1 MVSGMKLDHA
11 LSAGLT
17 IMMAFAL
24 AGCAQ
29 AQTGARP
36 GPDVAGSSSSAPTAT
51 PTLDGSVSSIVLS
64 GTGISTANAAGET
77 LMTIPFEQDSASAV
91 ALLTDTMGENPLER
105 YQDGCRI
112 GTYYTWSPAA
122 GEPESGV
129 EGLVLHVP
137 EGGDRFQ
144 VTFTLPALLG
154 IDLRIITGQSVGDDV
169 SSILADAS
177 TRSEAGYEGS
187 FMWDVA
193 SYNEFNGAQFPV
205 GGVGFVGDSGSVMTV
220 ATAPGSWGAFY
231 C

>member
-1 MVSGMKLDHA
+1 MKLDHT
-11 LSAGLT
+11 LRAGLIIT
-17 IMMAFAL
+17 MALAL

-29 AQTGARP
+29 AQTSTTAT
-36 GPDVAGSSSSAPTAT
+36 PDVAGSSSSAPTAT
-51 PTLDGSVSSIVLS
+51 PTLDGAVSSIVLS
-64 GTGISTANAAGET
+64 GAGVSTANAAGET
-77 LMTIPFEQDSASAV
+77 LTTIPFEQDAVSAV
-91 ALLTDTMGENPLER
+91 ALLTDTLGESPVER
-105 YQDGCRI
+105 YQDSCRV

-137 EGGDRFQ
+137 EEGDIFQ
-144 VTFTLPALLG
+144 VTFTLPTLLG
-154 IDLRIITGQSVGDDV
+154 IDLRISTGQSVGDDV

-177 TRSEAGYEGS
+177 TQSEAGYEGS

-193 SYNEFNGAQFPV
+193 SYNEFNGARFPV
-205 GGVGFVGDSGSVMTV
+205 GGVGFVGDSGTVMSV